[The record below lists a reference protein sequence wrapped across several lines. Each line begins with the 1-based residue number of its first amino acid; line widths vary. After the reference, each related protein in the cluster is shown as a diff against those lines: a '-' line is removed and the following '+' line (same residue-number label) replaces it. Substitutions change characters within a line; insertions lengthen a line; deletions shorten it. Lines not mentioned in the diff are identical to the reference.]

1 MPAGDGRSIVTVPD
15 RQAVA
20 LLCDPDGIIERLLVD
35 EIGASLYVGPG
46 RCFLDAVDISSKDEV
61 RNLLST
67 VLREFAVLDRE
78 IRVRDSGAGPAVI
91 LHVAGLAMPGNSVLV
106 VGARS
111 FSAAA
116 ILLSDLLPNNPPT
129 VDAVAASFRAWSQ
142 SSIGRPTQ
150 ERELYDELSRINN
163 ELINARRELTKRNA
177 ELARVDTEKN
187 QFIGMVAHD
196 LRNPLTVIQ
205 TYGEFL
211 SELQGK
217 VIGQRELQFI
227 RAIDRSSEFILGLI
241 NDLLDI
247 SKIEAGQLVLNKRP
261 VDLHALIEHNLSLNR
276 VLAERKQIRLD
287 YKSMAKFPNVLLDAR
302 KIDQVLNNLV
312 DNAVKVSPPQGTVA
326 IQLSREDDSAL
337 LRVSDQGP
345 GIPADE
351 LQVIFQPFRQGHLG
365 TTKEGKSVGLG
376 LAIANSI
383 VRGHGGR
390 LWVESIP
397 PNGASFFILLP
408 ALEPSK

>member
-1 MPAGDGRSIVTVPD
+1 MTLSD
-15 RQAVA
+15 RRA
-20 LLCDPDGIIERLLVD
+20 LALRCDPEGIVERLLVD
-35 EIGASLYVGPG
+35 EIGASQYVGLG
-46 RCFLDAVDISSKDEV
+46 QSFLNAIDPSSKDEV

-67 VLREFAVLDRE
+67 AMREFAVLDRE
-78 IRVRDSGAGPAVI
+78 IRLRGSDAGPAAI
-91 LHVAGLAMPGNSVLV
+91 LHVAGLAMPANRILV

-116 ILLSDLLPNNPPT
+116 TLLSDLLPNNPPT
-129 VDAVAASFRAWSQ
+129 ADALTASFRAWCQWTS
-142 SSIGRPTQ
+142 GRPTQ
-150 ERELYDELSRINN
+150 EHELYNELSRINN

-177 ELARVDTEKN
+177 ELARVDAEKN
-187 QFIGMVAHD
+187 QFLGMVVHD

-205 TYGEFL
+205 TYSEFL

-217 VIGQRELQFI
+217 IIGRRELQFI
-227 RAIDRSSEFILGLI
+227 NAIDRSSEFILGLI

-247 SKIEAGQLVLNKRP
+247 SKIEADQLVLNKRP
-261 VDLHALIEHNLSLNR
+261 TNLDALIEHNLSLNR
-276 VLAERKQIRLD
+276 VLAERKHVRLD
-287 YKSMAKFPNVLLDAR
+287 YKSMAKFSNILLDAR

-312 DNAVKVSPPQGTVA
+312 DNAIKVSPPQGTIAV
-326 IQLSREDDSAL
+326 QLSREDDSAL
-337 LRVSDQGP
+337 LRVTDQGP

-365 TTKEGKSVGLG
+365 TTKEGKSAGLG

-390 LWVESIP
+390 LWAESIP
-397 PNGASFFILLP
+397 PNGASFFVQLP
-408 ALEPSK
+408 VSGTLT

>member
-1 MPAGDGRSIVTVPD
+1 VTEPD
-15 RQAVA
+15 RQAIV
-20 LLCDPDGIIERLLVD
+20 LRCDPEGIVERLLVD
-35 EIGASLYVGPG
+35 EIGASQHIGPG
-46 RCFLDAVDISSKDEV
+46 RSFLNAVDPSSRDEAH
-61 RNLLST
+61 NFLST
-67 VLREFAVLDRE
+67 IARELVAFDRE
-78 IRVRDSGAGPAVI
+78 IRLRDSGAGPSVI
-91 LHVAGLAMPGNSVLV
+91 LHVAGLAMPANRILV

-129 VDAVAASFRAWSQ
+129 VDALTASFRAWSQ
-142 SSIGRPTQ
+142 STIGRPTQ
-150 ERELYDELSRINN
+150 EHELYNELSRINN

-177 ELARVDTEKN
+177 ELARVDAEKN
-187 QFIGMVAHD
+187 QFLGMVAHD

-205 TYGEFL
+205 TYSEFL

-217 VIGQRELQFI
+217 VIGPRELKFI
-227 RAIDRSSEFILGLI
+227 KAIDRSSEFILGLI

-247 SKIEAGQLVLNKRP
+247 SKIEAGQLLLNKRP
-261 VDLHALIEHNLSLNR
+261 TDLDALIEHNLSLNR

-287 YKSMAKFPNVLLDAR
+287 YKSMAKFSNVLLDAR

-312 DNAVKVSPPQGTVA
+312 DNALKVSPPQGAVA
-326 IQLSREDDSAL
+326 VQLSREDDSAL

-351 LQVIFQPFRQGHLG
+351 LELIFQPFRQGLLG
-365 TTKEGKSVGLG
+365 TTKEGKSAGLG

-390 LWVESIP
+390 LWAESMP
-397 PNGASFFILLP
+397 PNGASFFVLLP
-408 ALEPSK
+408 VSGTST

>member
-1 MPAGDGRSIVTVPD
+1 MTVSD
-15 RQAVA
+15 RQAIA
-20 LLCDPDGIIERLLVD
+20 LRCDPEGIVERFLVD
-35 EIGASLYVGPG
+35 EIGASQHVGPG
-46 RCFLDAVDISSKDEV
+46 QSFLNAVDLSSRDEA
-61 RNLLST
+61 RNFLST
-67 VLREFAVLDRE
+67 VARELVSFDRE
-78 IRVRDSGAGPAVI
+78 IRLPGSDPVLGVI
-91 LHVAGLAMPGNSVLV
+91 LHVAGLAMPANRILV

-142 SSIGRPTQ
+142 SAIGRSTQ
-150 ERELYDELSRINN
+150 EHELYNELSRINN

-177 ELARVDTEKN
+177 ELARLDAEKN
-187 QFIGMVAHD
+187 QFLGMVAHD

-205 TYGEFL
+205 TYSEFL

-217 VIGQRELQFI
+217 VIGSRELKFLK
-227 RAIDRSSEFILGLI
+227 AIDRSSEFILGLI

-247 SKIEAGQLVLNKRP
+247 SKIEAGQLILNKRRT
-261 VDLHALIEHNLSLNR
+261 DLDALIEHNLSLNR

-287 YKSMAKFPNVLLDAR
+287 YKSMAKFSNVLLDGR

-312 DNAVKVSPPQGTVA
+312 DNALKVSPPQGTVA
-326 IQLSREDDSAL
+326 VQLSREDDSAL
-337 LRVSDQGP
+337 IRVSDQGP

-351 LQVIFQPFRQGHLG
+351 LELIFKPFRQGHLG
-365 TTKEGKSVGLG
+365 TTKEGKSAGLG

-390 LWVESIP
+390 LWAESMP
-397 PNGASFFILLP
+397 PNGASFFVLLP
-408 ALEPSK
+408 VSETST

>member
-1 MPAGDGRSIVTVPD
+1 MTVPD

-20 LLCDPDGIIERLLVD
+20 LLCDPEGIVERLLVD
-35 EIGASLYVGPG
+35 EIGASLFVGPG

-67 VLREFAVLDRE
+67 VLRECAVLDRE
-78 IRVRDSGAGPAVI
+78 IRLRVSDAGPAVI
-91 LHVAGLAMPGNSVLV
+91 LHVAGLVMPGNRVLV

-116 ILLSDLLPNNPPT
+116 SLLSDLLPNNPPT

-177 ELARVDTEKN
+177 ELARVDAEKN

-217 VIGQRELQFI
+217 VIGPRELQFI
-227 RAIDRSSEFILGLI
+227 KAIDRSSEFILGLI

-261 VDLHALIEHNLSLNR
+261 VDLDALIEHNLSLNR
-276 VLAERKQIRLD
+276 VLAERRQIRLD
-287 YKSMAKFPNVLLDAR
+287 YNSMAKFPNVLLDAR
-302 KIDQVLNNLV
+302 KIDQVLNNLI
-312 DNAVKVSPPQGTVA
+312 DNAVKVSAPQGTVA
-326 IQLSREDDSAL
+326 VQLSREDNSAL

-365 TTKEGKSVGLG
+365 TTKEGKSAGLG

-390 LWVESIP
+390 LWVESMP
-397 PNGASFFILLP
+397 PNGASFFVLLP
-408 ALEPSK
+408 VS